1 MGKYG
6 EMLDLGVRIAARF
19 HSHCPQTARLYYHP
33 PSDGHHRRG
42 GVTDLLGGGGV
53 SSGSGQDSTGL
64 VVGLGTGTGAAC
76 GVKSSQVYED
86 ARDLLLF
93 SVV

>member
-6 EMLDLGVRIAARF
+6 EMLDLGVRIVARF

-33 PSDGHHRRG
+33 PSDGHHHRV
-42 GVTDLLGGGGV
+42 GVTDLIGGGV
-53 SSGSGQDSTGL
+53 SGRSGQDSTGL
-64 VVGLGTGTGAAC
+64 VGAGC
-76 GVKSSQVYED
+76 GVKSSSQVYED